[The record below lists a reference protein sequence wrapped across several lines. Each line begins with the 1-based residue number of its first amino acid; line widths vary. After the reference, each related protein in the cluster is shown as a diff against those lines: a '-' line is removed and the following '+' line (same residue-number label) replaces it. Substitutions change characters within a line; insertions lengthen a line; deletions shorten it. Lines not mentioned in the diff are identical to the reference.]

1 MEQFFVF
8 VGEQWLLVS
17 VLCALVFGYFWTEG
31 SKAGKTLSVHEATR
45 LINGGEALIVDVREA
60 KEFKQGHLVD
70 AINIPHNRINERLS
84 ELESSKSKT
93 ILLVDKMA
101 QHTGHVGRTLSS
113 KGFDV
118 VRLRGGISEWQA
130 QNLPLV
136 SK

>member
-8 VGEQWLLVS
+8 VSEQWLLVS
-17 VLCALVFGYFWTEG
+17 VLSALVIVYFWIEG
-31 SKAGKTLSVHEATR
+31 GKAGKVLSVHEATR
-45 LINGGEALIVDVREA
+45 LINGGDTVIVDLREA

-70 AINIPHNRINERLS
+70 ALNIPHNRINDRVS
-84 ELESSKSKT
+84 ELEASKAKT

-101 QHTGHVGRTLSS
+101 QHTGNVGRILKG

-118 VRLRGGISEWQA
+118 ARLRGGISEWQA

-136 SK
+136 K